1 MSTYVFI
8 HGAFTGGWIWKK
20 VATPL
25 RAAGHT
31 VYTPTLDGC
40 AERYKQIRP
49 GITMESHVQ
58 EMVDFLFY
66 HDLKDIVLVGTSVSG
81 LIISMMADKAPERIC
96 RLIYLDALLPLPGEK
111 LADLLVPIPGASWDR
126 TELALGPA
134 KSLIEG
140 KMFEDLDPETRAW
153 VAARFTLHP
162 ISASPR
168 KGPVMDVFWNRSW
181 KATVI
186 NGRLGSNPSEVHQR
200 RTAEKLKATYLEIDS
215 GHYPMLSNPE
225 ELVRMLLL

>member
-1 MSTYVFI
+1 MATYVFI

-31 VYTPTLDGC
+31 VYTPTLEGC

-66 HDLKDIVLVGTSVSG
+66 YDLQDIVLVGTSVSG
-81 LIISMMADKAPERIC
+81 LIISMMADRVPERIG
-96 RLIYLDALLPLPGEK
+96 RLVYLDALLPLPGEK

-140 KMFEDLDPETRAW
+140 KMFEELDPETRAW

-186 NGRLGSNPSEVHQR
+186 NGHRGSNPSEAHQR
-200 RTAEKLKATYLEIDS
+200 RTAEKLGATYLEIDC
-215 GHYPMLSNPE
+215 GHYPMLTNPE
-225 ELVRMLLL
+225 ELVQMLS